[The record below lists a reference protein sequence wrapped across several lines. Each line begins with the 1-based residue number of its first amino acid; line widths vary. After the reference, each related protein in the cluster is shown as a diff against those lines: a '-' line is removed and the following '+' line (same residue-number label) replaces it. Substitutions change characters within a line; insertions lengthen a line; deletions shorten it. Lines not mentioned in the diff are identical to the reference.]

1 MILNEDK
8 VVIECTCAN
17 RCSNIIIE
25 QFEGDFILNVFR
37 KYSFKR
43 KKEVSELIFDKY
55 QAQQIIDY
63 LQRKIKEE

>member
-17 RCSNIIIE
+17 RCSHIIIE
-25 QFEGDFILNVFR
+25 QFEGDFILSVFR

-43 KKEVSELIFDKY
+43 KKEVSELIFDKS